1 MDIEKHIVVKEI
13 GTLTYPDVTPVYK
26 HRGYLCLD
34 VHGHSGYDIVFNP
47 PVEVQWKYSEIS
59 IMAEAATVKKIE
71 FEYDFGMKWEFF
83 ILVGAENPRFSN
95 LGMNATPSTLTL
107 NVFQNRSS

>member
-1 MDIEKHIVVKEI
+1 MIDHK
-13 GTLTYPDVTPVYK
+13 YK
-26 HRGYLCLD
+26 C
-34 VHGHSGYDIVFNP
+34 I
-47 PVEVQWKYSEIS
+47 
-59 IMAEAATVKKIE
+59 
-71 FEYDFGMKWEFF
+71 F